1 MHSLSVV
8 ETCPEPALAA
18 PQYLALGATLYMP
31 ATRSDLDRIFLQEKL
46 PGLRSLVACTEDA
59 IRDNELAAAL
69 TNLGYALERLRPRP
83 LLRFVRP
90 RDPATLEKI
99 IRLPGC
105 ERLDGF
111 VLPKVTP
118 GRLLAYADIAARH
131 PHLALLPTIE
141 TDLAFDRRQLDWL
154 LRALERVT
162 NPVLCLR
169 IGGNDLLNLLGIKR
183 PKELTLYDTPLR
195 RVIDDIILTFRPAGY
210 DIAAPVFEHVDSPD
224 TLAREVRLD
233 VVHGLLAKT
242 AIHPVQI
249 PLIEN
254 LYCVSRQEHDVAERI
269 LAPDAAAVFQYGG
282 QMCEPAT
289 HRRWAER
296 LLLRSQ
302 LYGVC

>member
-1 MHSLSVV
+1 MHPLSLV
-8 ETCPEPALAA
+8 EACPALALPT
-18 PQYLALGATLYMP
+18 PQYLTLGATLYMP
-31 ATRSDLDRIFLQEKL
+31 ATRADLDRILLQEKL
-46 PGLRSLVACTEDA
+46 PSLRSLVICTEDA
-59 IRDNELAAAL
+59 IRDDELPAAL
-69 TNLGYALERLRPRP
+69 AHLAYALERLRPRP

-99 IRLPGC
+99 VRLPGC
-105 ERLDGF
+105 EQLDGF

-118 GRLLAYADIAARH
+118 GRLLAYAEIAARH

-154 LRALERVT
+154 LRTLEQVS

-183 PKELTLYDTPLR
+183 PKDLTLYDTPLR

-210 DIAAPVFEHVDSPD
+210 DIAAPVFEHVDNPD
-224 TLAREVRLD
+224 TLAREVHLD

-249 PLIEN
+249 PIIEG
-254 LYCVSRQEHDVAERI
+254 LYRVSGQEREIAERI
-269 LAPDAAAVFQYGG
+269 LAPDAAAVFQCGG